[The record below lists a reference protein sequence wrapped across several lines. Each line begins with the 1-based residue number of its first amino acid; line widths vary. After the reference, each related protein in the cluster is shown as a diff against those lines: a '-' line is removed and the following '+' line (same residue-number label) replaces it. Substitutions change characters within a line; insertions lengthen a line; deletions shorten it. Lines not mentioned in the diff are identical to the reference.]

1 MVFQTAAAGD
11 QRNSLRSFSAML
23 PCLL

>member
-11 QRNSLRSFSAML
+11 QRNSLRSCSAML